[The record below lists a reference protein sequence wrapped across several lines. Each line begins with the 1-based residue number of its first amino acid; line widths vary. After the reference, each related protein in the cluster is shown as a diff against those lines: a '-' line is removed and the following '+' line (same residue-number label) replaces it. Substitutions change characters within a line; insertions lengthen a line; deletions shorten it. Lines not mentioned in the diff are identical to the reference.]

1 MYTIRVNT
9 YAKIFSVVMK
19 GTLTTT
25 EGRSFA
31 AEFQNE
37 VKNIE
42 PSDYALLIDTQEL
55 DIVPGGECGV
65 AERMCGMTMTTPFK
79 ACYSFSPIRLAD
91 D

>member
-37 VKNIE
+37 MNQIE
-42 PSDYALLIDTQEL
+42 PSDYALLLDTKEL
-55 DIVPGGECGV
+55 ETVQGRQGDV
-65 AERMCGMTMTTPFK
+65 AEQVRGLTMGTPFK
-79 ACYSFSPIRLAD
+79 ASYSFSPVRLVGE
-91 D
+91 